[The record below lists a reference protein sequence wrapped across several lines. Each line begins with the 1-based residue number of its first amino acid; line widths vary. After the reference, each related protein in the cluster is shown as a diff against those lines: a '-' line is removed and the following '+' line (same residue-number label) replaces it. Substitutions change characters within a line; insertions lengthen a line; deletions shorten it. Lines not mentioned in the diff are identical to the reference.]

1 MSPPGDNR
9 PSQPRVP
16 AALLAAGVVLVAI
29 NLRPAAASIGP
40 VLNRIQADTGLSSGW
55 AGALTTLPVLCF
67 GLLAPL
73 SPVLARRLGV
83 HRSIAAALVVLVAGM
98 LLRLVPG
105 VGFLFLGTAIAGSAI
120 AVGNVLLPV
129 VVRRDFPH
137 RTGATMGM
145 YTTSLIGFA
154 ALAAGVTVPVAD
166 ALGGGWRPGLAVWA
180 IPAAIAAVAWG
191 PALIRRRSG
200 AARPVPGPAGPPPAR
215 TDARHT
221 DPAHTDPG
229 RTDPARTDPGHTD
242 PGHTDPGHTDPG
254 HTDPGHTDPGHT
266 DAAHT
271 ARTLLRNPLAWE
283 VTLFFALQSGGFYA
297 TLAWLPSIFRSHGA
311 SEAHAGLLL
320 SLSMIVGLATALA
333 VPAVAARHRDHRP
346 LVIISC
352 ALTAAGLL
360 GILLAPMSASY
371 LWVVLLGLGQNA
383 TFPLALMMIVMRGG
397 TVASTEGLSTLAQ
410 SVGYVLAA
418 LAPVAVGAIHG
429 LTSSWTPTLIL
440 LLALVVPQVVV
451 GLGAG
456 RDRQLA
462 APRGDRRE
470 PRRPAVVGEDAG

>member
-1 MSPPGDNR
+1 VDDNR
-9 PSQPRVP
+9 PPHPRLAP
-16 AALLAAGVVLVAI
+16 ALLAAGVVLVAI

-40 VLNRIQADTGLSSGW
+40 VLNRIQADTGLSSGA
-55 AGALTTLPVLCF
+55 AGALATLPVLCF
-67 GLLAPL
+67 GLLAPV

-83 HRSIAAALVVLVAGM
+83 HTSIAAAMVILVAGM

-105 VGFLFLGTAIAGSAI
+105 VGLLFLGTAIAGSAI

-137 RTGATMGM
+137 RTGTAMAL

-154 ALAAGVTVPVAD
+154 ALAAGVTVPIAD

-180 IPAAIAAVAWG
+180 IPVAVAAVAWS
-191 PALIRRRSG
+191 PALLRRDATLSR
-200 AARPVPGPAGPPPAR
+200 AARPARPGGPAGAGGDR
-215 TDARHT
+215 S
-221 DPAHTDPG
+221 
-229 RTDPARTDPGHTD
+229 
-242 PGHTDPGHTDPG
+242 
-254 HTDPGHTDPGHT
+254 
-266 DAAHT
+266 HT

-311 SEAHAGLLL
+311 GEAQAGLLL
-320 SLSMIVGLATALA
+320 SLSMIVGLATALT
-333 VPAVAARHRDHRP
+333 VPGMASRHRDHRP
-346 LVIISC
+346 LVVVSC

-397 TVASTEGLSTLAQ
+397 SVASTEGLSTLAQ

-418 LAPVAVGAIHG
+418 LAPLAVGAIHG
-429 LTSSWTPTLIL
+429 LTGSWTPTLIL
-440 LLALVVPQVVV
+440 LLALVVPQLVV

-456 RDRQLA
+456 RDRQLTP
-462 APRGDRRE
+462 PRTDPTE
-470 PRRPAVVGEDAG
+470 PRQPAVVGEDAG